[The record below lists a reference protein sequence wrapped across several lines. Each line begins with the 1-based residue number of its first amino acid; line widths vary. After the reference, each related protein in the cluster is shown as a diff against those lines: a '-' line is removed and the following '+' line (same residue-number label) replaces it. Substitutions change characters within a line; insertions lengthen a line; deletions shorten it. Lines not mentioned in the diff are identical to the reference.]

1 MKLKDLADVLTFAA
15 FRPEPDD
22 AAAPWTRRFPKER
35 TLLLNVG
42 KNRTSW
48 RALSRNRLLD
58 AGQQRGDF
66 KDVAA
71 SLAPE
76 WRKLTDDGWC
86 NVSINSRYVI
96 SLESNLPRKEGIEDI
111 MRTNPR
117 VVLGSKF
124 ERTKRYALTNNPEH
138 GTSIVLSCEEEVI
151 KKIETTLA
159 ENGLHA
165 GRIACGTYLL
175 LRRLIEHANVGAPTP
190 NKEKAQT
197 SNQLFVICNE
207 GSVCIL
213 TQTGDVW
220 AELRSRSDFYEE
232 DTTPVLEMIG
242 SSRRPD
248 EAAQAEILFA
258 CDQPGSPL
266 PAQLAE
272 KFSNLKV
279 TDLTQPDHLWAHL
292 ADLRP

>member
-1 MKLKDLADVLTFAA
+1 MKLKDLTDVLTFAA
-15 FRPEPDD
+15 FRPEPDE
-22 AAAPWTRRFPKER
+22 AAAPWPRRFPKEK

-48 RALSRNRLLD
+48 RALSGGRLLD

-66 KDVAA
+66 KDIAA

-76 WRKLTDDGWC
+76 WRKLTDRGWC
-86 NVSINSRYVI
+86 NVSINSRYII
-96 SLESNLPRKEGIEDI
+96 SLENNLPRKEGIEDI

-117 VVLGSKF
+117 VVLGAKF

-138 GTSIVLSCEEEVI
+138 ATSIVLSCEEEVI

-159 ENGLHA
+159 ENGLNT

-175 LRRLIEHANVGAPTP
+175 LRRLIEHANADVPTP
-190 NKEKAQT
+190 DKEKAPA
-197 SNQLFVICNE
+197 NHLFIVCNE

-213 TQTGDVW
+213 SQTGHMW
-220 AELRSRSDFYEE
+220 AELRSRSDFYED
-232 DTTPVLEMIG
+232 DTAPVLEMIG
-242 SSRRPD
+242 PSRRGD
-248 EAAQAEILFA
+248 EAAPVDILFVA
-258 CDQPGSPL
+258 DQPGSSL

-272 KFSNLKV
+272 QFPDSKV
-279 TDLTQPDHLWAHL
+279 TDLTQPDHLWGHL

>member
-1 MKLKDLADVLTFAA
+1 MKLKDITDVLTFAA

-22 AAAPWTRRFPKER
+22 AAAPWPRRFPKKK

-48 RALSRNRLLD
+48 RALARGRLLD

-66 KDVAA
+66 KDIAA
-71 SLAPE
+71 TLAPE

-86 NVSINSRYVI
+86 NVSINSRYII

-151 KKIETTLA
+151 KKVETTLA

-175 LRRLIEHANVGAPTP
+175 LRRLIEHANADAPAP
-190 NKEKAQT
+190 DKGNAAPAGH
-197 SNQLFVICNE
+197 LFVVCNE

-220 AELRSRSDFYEE
+220 AELRSRSDFYED
-232 DTTPVLEMIG
+232 DTAPVLEMI
-242 SSRRPD
+242 SPSRRTD
-248 EAAQAEILFA
+248 EAPPVEILFVS
-258 CDQPGSPL
+258 DQPGSPL
-266 PAQLAE
+266 PVQLVE
-272 KFSNLKV
+272 KFPDLKV